1 MKITAFNSSPW
12 AHEGH
17 TQIIVDEFLLGA
29 ANAGAKNQSVQLV
42 EKQIKPCTRCG
53 ACFYKTPGRC
63 SVRDDM
69 AGLIEKFMASDIVV
83 LATPVYIDNVTS
95 LMKLFIDRLTPVLEP
110 HFEKDKNGEY
120 RRRGRFGKYPK
131 FVVISTC
138 AMPEM
143 SHFQVVQLFFERMA
157 RTIHTEVVG
166 EIYRDSAGLLLL
178 CTEQVSF
185 RPVVD
190 EYRKLLRSAGTQLV
204 QTGYIPNE
212 ISRKLYE
219 PMIDAEEYIEYANK
233 TWDRILPKQKMK
245 IFA

>member
-29 ANAGAKNQSVQLV
+29 ANAGAKTQSIQLV

-53 ACFYKTPGRC
+53 ACFYKTPGKC

-95 LMKLFIDRLTPVLEP
+95 LMKLFVDRLTPLLEP
-110 HFEKDKNGEY
+110 HFQKDKNGQY
-120 RRRGRFGKYPK
+120 WRRGRFEKYPK

-138 AMPEM
+138 AMPDL
-143 SHFQVVQLFFERMA
+143 SNFQVVQLFFQRMA

-166 EIYRDSAGLLLL
+166 EIYRDSAGMLLL
-178 CTEQVSF
+178 CTERLSF

-190 EYRKLLRSAGTQLV
+190 EYRNLLRTAGAQLV
-204 QTGYIPNE
+204 LNGGIPNE
-212 ISRKLYE
+212 TTRQLHE
-219 PMIDAEEYIEYANK
+219 PIIDPEEYIEYANK
-233 TWDRILPKQKMK
+233 IWDRILPKHKMK
-245 IFA
+245 IIA